1 MDIIVN
7 EEELFHKLDVAP
19 SHPRYQLLIA
29 CYDTEGEMSFD
40 IDTDNDHDVAIR
52 LLFQFDIDTEGSI
65 HIYTNGLDDS
75 LRNELLAYF
84 DECNVQYKTE

>member
-7 EEELFHKLDVAP
+7 QEELFHRLNAAP

-29 CYDTEGEMSFD
+29 CYDTAGEMSFD
-40 IDTDNDHDVAIR
+40 IDTDDDNDVTIR
-52 LLFQFDIDTEGSI
+52 LLFQFDIDTEDNI

-75 LRNELLAYF
+75 LRNELLAYLR
-84 DECNVQYKTE
+84 EINISYKTE